1 MKKELRQ
8 SIRQLK
14 SNYSVLELKQMSVPI
29 IEALKRHPKFVVA
42 KKILLYH
49 SLPDEVCTHFLIQ
62 ECAKTKQ
69 ILLPVVKNDDLVLKK
84 YKDEKSL
91 SEGAFS
97 ILEPIGEEESFDS
110 IDLIVVPGMAF
121 DLQGNRLG
129 RGKGYY
135 DRLLSKFS
143 NVFTIGICFPFQ
155 MLKSIPTESFD
166 RPVDFVI
173 S

>member
-14 SNYSVLELKQMSVPI
+14 SNYSVSELKQMSVPI

-110 IDLIVVPGMAF
+110 IEDFEYVYNVIENENLREE
-121 DLQGNRLG
+121 LQLSCNFTCYDKNNMSGSSE
-129 RGKGYY
+129 GYY
-135 DRLLSKFS
+135 LYLFPSNFS
-143 NVFTIGICFPFQ
+143 SFIICFQ
-155 MLKSIPTESFD
+155 I
-166 RPVDFVI
+166 
-173 S
+173 